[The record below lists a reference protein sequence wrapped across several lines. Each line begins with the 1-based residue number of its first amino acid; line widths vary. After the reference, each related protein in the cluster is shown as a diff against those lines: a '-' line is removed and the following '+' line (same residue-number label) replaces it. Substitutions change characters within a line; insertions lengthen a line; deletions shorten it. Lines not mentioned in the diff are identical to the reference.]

1 MKLPILLAAICT
13 LICSSCQNVKWP
25 WKKADAAA
33 DPYAAAGAGQYNAY
47 PQQPNYTQPPAQ
59 DYNAPNYNNTY
70 NTGGE
75 QAQVYPANGTGA
87 AQPNNNAGAPDW
99 NAGAAPKPTGK
110 PTAKATG
117 GGRSYTVVRGDTQYG
132 IARKY
137 GTSVTK
143 LQQANGLTSASLQ
156 IGQKLRIP

>member
-1 MKLPILLAAICT
+1 MKLPILLAALCT

-87 AQPNNNAGAPDW
+87 AQPNTNAGAPDW

-117 GGRSYTVVRGDTQYG
+117 DGRSYTVVRGDTQYG

-137 GTSVTK
+137 GTAVTK
-143 LQQANGLTSASLQ
+143 LQQANGLTSANLQ
-156 IGQKLRIP
+156 VGQKLRIP

>member
-1 MKLPILLAAICT
+1 MKLPLLLAAVCS
-13 LICSSCQNVKWP
+13 LVCSSCQNVKWP
-25 WKKADAAA
+25 WKKADAVA
-33 DPYAAAGAGQYNAY
+33 DPYAAAAGQYNAY

-59 DYNAPNYNNTY
+59 DLNTPNY

-75 QAQVYPANGTGA
+75 QAQVYPANGAGA
-87 AQPNNNAGAPDW
+87 AQPNYNAGAPDW
-99 NAGAAPKPTGK
+99 NAGAAPKPAAKPAAKVTG
-110 PTAKATG
+110 G

-137 GTSVTK
+137 GTTVTK
-143 LQQANGLTSASLQ
+143 LQQANGLTSANLQ